1 MILILKSFEHVILI
15 STGGNQ
21 IFEYSKS
28 HEIKAGGLCLDSNGA
43 DGVVKLSNC
52 NSNSRSQKWDYD
64 NEHQY
69 FRNRQTSSCL
79 TINETNNNVVITMNC
94 DSTNNRQKW
103 MTKDPVISNDQEEVE
118 AAL

>member
-1 MILILKSFEHVILI
+1 
-15 STGGNQ
+15 
-21 IFEYSKS
+21 
-28 HEIKAGGLCLDSNGA
+28 
-43 DGVVKLSNC
+43 
-52 NSNSRSQKWDYD
+52 
-64 NEHQY
+64 
-69 FRNRQTSSCL
+69 L